1 MKKVG
6 IISPRLL
13 SALAAYA
20 LLAVLAWRTMD
31 PNPISTSVGKIQFR
45 LVAVVVLGLF
55 AFRTVIHAVREERAT
70 RNEDSMRDLRE

>member
-1 MKKVG
+1 
-6 IISPRLL
+6 
-13 SALAAYA
+13 
-20 LLAVLAWRTMD
+20 MD